1 MLLIASRS
9 RSRSRSRLHERRI
22 QRPYVRLNLQCSTS
36 DVLRGSELANR
47 LGTAMRTVHNGEGR
61 NFLEM
66 GKGSR
71 VNAATASVKPD
82 MDNTVLLSYF
92 KAYLTYSSSSSLKH
106 TPHNWLIHITMV
118 PDTAAKSSRPGLS
131 LYANL
136 LDPSSKQDSAPGS
149 ISRAPVV
156 FKQAAGDEAQ
166 QDRAAAEK
174 QQISAGRYQPTS
186 V

>member
-1 MLLIASRS
+1 MIAT
-9 RSRSRSRLHERRI
+9 I
-22 QRPYVRLNLQCSTS
+22 
-36 DVLRGSELANR
+36 
-47 LGTAMRTVHNGEGR
+47 
-61 NFLEM
+61 
-66 GKGSR
+66 
-71 VNAATASVKPD
+71 ASVKTD
-82 MDNTVLLSYF
+82 MKLKVSY
-92 KAYLTYSSSSSLKH
+92 KAYFFYF
-106 TPHNWLIHITMV
+106 LITEVDNHLRDITMV
-118 PDTAAKSSRPGLS
+118 LDTEAKSSRPGLS

-136 LDPSSKQDSAPGS
+136 LDPSSKQDSAPGT